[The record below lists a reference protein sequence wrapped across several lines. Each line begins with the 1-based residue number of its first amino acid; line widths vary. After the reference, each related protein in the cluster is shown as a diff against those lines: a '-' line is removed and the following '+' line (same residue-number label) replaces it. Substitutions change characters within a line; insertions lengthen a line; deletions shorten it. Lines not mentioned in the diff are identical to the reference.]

1 MGTRPLTQ
9 SCWHA
14 AVVAGRW
21 VRHFALVCHRL
32 PATGRATSPWRAGG
46 GARDES
52 TTKRGERQAG
62 QAAYGQAHLQR
73 IVQARNPF
81 STLSFRCHIKSSL
94 FFFSPRSL
102 LCRLHAPITQSHT
115 PKSFIALQEPVFCFY
130 TYYLSIWIEE
140 NARPVSSILR
150 RRTPST

>member
-1 MGTRPLTQ
+1 MPPLLREGEFVTLHLSAIAYLQQDEQPVRGGLMVEPVTRVRQKGQ
-9 SCWHA
+9 S
-14 AVVAGRW
+14 GRQ
-21 VRHFALVCHRL
+21 
-32 PATGRATSPWRAGG
+32 GRPPT
-46 GARDES
+46 D
-52 TTKRGERQAG
+52 KLN
-62 QAAYGQAHLQR
+62 LQR